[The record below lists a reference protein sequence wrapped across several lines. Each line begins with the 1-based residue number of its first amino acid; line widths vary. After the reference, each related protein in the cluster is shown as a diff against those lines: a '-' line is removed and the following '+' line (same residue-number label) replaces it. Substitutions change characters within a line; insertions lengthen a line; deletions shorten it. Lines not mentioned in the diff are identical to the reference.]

1 MNFESLKI
9 KEEIEQQKRKV
20 EKRKKEIEQQKR
32 EAERWKRKIE
42 KLENLFTVEGMKQF
56 GIDITKE
63 QEEKIRKWA
72 KEPN

>member
-9 KEEIEQQKRKV
+9 KE
-20 EKRKKEIEQQKR
+20 EIEQQKR